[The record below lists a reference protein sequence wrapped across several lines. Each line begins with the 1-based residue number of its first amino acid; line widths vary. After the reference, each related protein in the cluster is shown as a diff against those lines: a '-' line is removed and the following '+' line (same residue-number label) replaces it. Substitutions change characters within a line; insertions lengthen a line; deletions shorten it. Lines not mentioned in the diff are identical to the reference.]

1 VSPFAPGTMA
11 LAGLLATRIGGALL
25 IAPMF
30 SAKTVPTMVRVSL
43 LAVLTMFTLPALMAR
58 GEAAAVTPSTFL
70 AEMLIGLAIGM
81 GAAVFVGAAEV
92 AGDLIAIQSGLSG
105 AATLDPL
112 TNANT
117 TALADFMKLLVIVLI
132 LSTNGHV
139 VMIEAIAASTDIIP
153 VGAGVAAE
161 QGLGALIATGSHLFA
176 LGVQIAAPVTA
187 AVLISNVAMGVLAR
201 TAPQLQVF
209 MLAYPL
215 QIVVGLFTLAMAL
228 PLIGTLFTDWPGQ
241 YRGLV
246 AQLLD
251 ALGGR

>member
-30 SAKTVPTMVRVSL
+30 SAKTVPTMVRISL
-43 LAVLTMFTLPALMAR
+43 LAVLTMMTLPALMAR
-58 GEAAAVTPSTFL
+58 GEAAAVTPATFL
-70 AEMLIGLAIGM
+70 AETLIGIAIGM

-92 AGDLIAIQSGLSG
+92 AGDLIGIQSGLSG
-105 AATLDPL
+105 AATLDPM
-112 TNANT
+112 TQTNT
-117 TALADFMKLLVIVLI
+117 TALADFMKMVVILLI
-132 LSTNGHV
+132 LSTDGHI

-153 VGAGVAAE
+153 VGTGIAAE
-161 QGLGALIATGSHLFA
+161 QGLGALIGTGSHLFA

-187 AVLISNVAMGVLAR
+187 AVLITNIAMGVLAR

-215 QIVVGLFTLAMAL
+215 QIVVGLFTLALAL
-228 PLIGTLFTDWPGQ
+228 PLIGTLFTDWPAQ

-246 AQLLD
+246 GQLLE